1 MAAPP
6 FAAGPLK
13 GMEDHRRRRHN
24 LRIRGIPERNVRKWG
39 GSSMG
44 YWRIAGSQV
53 LGLALPNTYWEH
65 LGLKTLTAT
74 GQRFSPTA

>member
-6 FAAGPLK
+6 PAAGPLE
-13 GMEDHRRRRHN
+13 GMEDYRPAAQSADTRY
-24 LRIRGIPERNVRKWG
+24 PERNVRKWD
-39 GSSMG
+39 GSSKG

-53 LGLALPNTYWEH
+53 LGVTLPNSYWEH

-74 GQRFSPTA
+74 RRRFSPTA